1 MNDKTI
7 FKERLL
13 ALQSNLF
20 SFAYRLTADSE
31 EAQDLLQDT
40 TLKALDNESK
50 YTDNSNFKGWLFTI
64 MRNIFINNYRRSAKE
79 RTMMDSSEDLYQLNY
94 KQELSASTPD
104 GAYAEVEITKI
115 INSFTEEYRRPF
127 SMYVE
132 GYKYE
137 EIAEI
142 LNIPLGTVKS
152 RIFTTRQRLRTMLK
166 DYN

>member
-20 SFAYRLTADSE
+20 SFAYKLTADSE
-31 EAQDLLQDT
+31 EAHDLLQDT

-50 YTDNSNFKGWLFTI
+50 YSDNSNFKGWLFTI
-64 MRNIFINNYRRSAKE
+64 MRNIFINNYRRTVRE
-79 RTMMDSSEDLYQLNY
+79 RTVIEGTEDLYQLNF
-94 KQELSASTPD
+94 QQPTNSTPE
-104 GAYAEVEITKI
+104 GTYAVNEITQI
-115 INSFTEEYRRPF
+115 IDSFSEDYSKPF
-127 SMYVE
+127 SMYVA

-142 LNIPLGTVKS
+142 LDIPLGTVKS
-152 RIFTTRQRLRTMLK
+152 RIFTTRQKLRSILK
-166 DYN
+166 DYR

>member
-64 MRNIFINNYRRSAKE
+64 MRNIFINNYRRSIKE
-79 RTMMDSSEDLYQLNY
+79 RTVMDSSEDLYQLNY
-94 KQELSASTPD
+94 KQELSTSTPD
-104 GAYAEVEITKI
+104 GAYAVAEITKI
-115 INSFTEEYRRPF
+115 IDSFTEEYRQPF
-127 SMYVE
+127 SMYVA

-152 RIFTTRQRLRTMLK
+152 RIFTTRQRLRVMLK

>member
-20 SFAYRLTADSE
+20 SFAYKLTADSE
-31 EAQDLLQDT
+31 EAHDLLQDT

-50 YTDNSNFKGWLFTI
+50 YSDNSNFKGWLFTI
-64 MRNIFINNYRRSAKE
+64 MRNIFINNYRRTVRE
-79 RTMMDSSEDLYQLNY
+79 RTVIEGTEDLYQLNF
-94 KQELSASTPD
+94 QQPTNSTPE
-104 GAYAEVEITKI
+104 GTYAVNEISQI
-115 INSFTEEYRRPF
+115 IDSFSEDYRKPF
-127 SMYVE
+127 SMYVA

-142 LNIPLGTVKS
+142 LDIPLGTVKS
-152 RIFTTRQRLRTMLK
+152 RIFTTRQKLRSILK
-166 DYN
+166 DYR

>member
-20 SFAYRLTADSE
+20 SFAYKLTADSE
-31 EAQDLLQDT
+31 EAHDLLQDT

-50 YTDNSNFKGWLFTI
+50 YSDNSNFKGWLFTI
-64 MRNIFINNYRRSAKE
+64 MRNIFINNYRRTVRE
-79 RTMMDSSEDLYQLNY
+79 RTVIEGTEDLYQLNF
-94 KQELSASTPD
+94 QQPTNSTPE
-104 GAYAEVEITKI
+104 GTYAVNEITQI
-115 INSFTEEYRRPF
+115 IDSFSEDYRKPF
-127 SMYVE
+127 SMYVA

-142 LNIPLGTVKS
+142 
-152 RIFTTRQRLRTMLK
+152 
-166 DYN
+166 

>member
-20 SFAYRLTADSE
+20 SFAYKLTADSE
-31 EAQDLLQDT
+31 EAHDLLQDT

-50 YTDNSNFKGWLFTI
+50 YSDNSNFKGWLFTI
-64 MRNIFINNYRRSAKE
+64 MRNIFINNYRRAVRE
-79 RTMMDSSEDLYQLNY
+79 RTVIEGTEDLYQLNF
-94 KQELSASTPD
+94 QQPTNSTPE
-104 GAYAEVEITKI
+104 GTYAVNEISQI
-115 INSFTEEYRRPF
+115 IDSFSEDYRKPF
-127 SMYVE
+127 SMYVA

-142 LNIPLGTVKS
+142 LDIPLGTVKS
-152 RIFTTRQRLRTMLK
+152 RIFTTRQKLRSILK
-166 DYN
+166 DYR

>member
-20 SFAYRLTADSE
+20 SFAYKLTADSE
-31 EAQDLLQDT
+31 EAHDLLQDT

-50 YTDNSNFKGWLFTI
+50 YSDNSNFKGWLFTI
-64 MRNIFINNYRRSAKE
+64 MRNICINNYRRTVRE
-79 RTMMDSSEDLYQLNY
+79 RTVIEGTEDLYQLNF
-94 KQELSASTPD
+94 QQPTNSTPE
-104 GAYAEVEITKI
+104 GTYAVNEISQI
-115 INSFTEEYRRPF
+115 IDSFSEDYRKPF
-127 SMYVE
+127 SMYVA

-142 LNIPLGTVKS
+142 LDIPLGTVKS
-152 RIFTTRQRLRTMLK
+152 RIFTTRQKLRSILK
-166 DYN
+166 DYR

>member
-20 SFAYRLTADSE
+20 SFAYKLTADSE
-31 EAQDLLQDT
+31 EAHDLLQDT

-50 YTDNSNFKGWLFTI
+50 YSDNSNFKGWLFTI
-64 MRNIFINNYRRSAKE
+64 MRNIFINNYRRTVRE
-79 RTMMDSSEDLYQLNY
+79 RTVIEGTEDLYQLNF
-94 KQELSASTPD
+94 QQPTNSTPE
-104 GAYAEVEITKI
+104 GTYAVNEITHI
-115 INSFTEEYRRPF
+115 IDSFSEDYRKPF
-127 SMYVE
+127 SMYVA

-142 LNIPLGTVKS
+142 LDIPLGTVKS
-152 RIFTTRQRLRTMLK
+152 RIFTTRQKLRSILK
-166 DYN
+166 DYR

>member
-20 SFAYRLTADSE
+20 SFAYKLTADSE

-50 YTDNSNFKGWLFTI
+50 YSDNSNFKGWLFTI
-64 MRNIFINNYRRSAKE
+64 MRNIFINNYRRTVRE
-79 RTMMDSSEDLYQLNY
+79 RTIIEGTEDLYQLNF
-94 KQELSASTPD
+94 QQPTNTTPE
-104 GAYAEVEITKI
+104 GTYAVNEISQI
-115 INSFTEEYRRPF
+115 IGSFSEDYRKPF
-127 SMYVE
+127 SMYVA

-142 LNIPLGTVKS
+142 LDIPLGTVKS
-152 RIFTTRQRLRTMLK
+152 RIFTTRQKLRTILQ
-166 DYN
+166 DYR

>member
-20 SFAYRLTADSE
+20 SFAYKLTADSE
-31 EAQDLLQDT
+31 EAHDLLQDT

-50 YTDNSNFKGWLFTI
+50 YSDNSNFKGWLFTI
-64 MRNIFINNYRRSAKE
+64 MRNIFINNYRRTVRE
-79 RTMMDSSEDLYQLNY
+79 RTVIEGTEDLYQLNF
-94 KQELSASTPD
+94 QQPTNSTPE
-104 GAYAEVEITKI
+104 GTYAVNEISYI
-115 INSFTEEYRRPF
+115 IDSFSEDYRKPF
-127 SMYVE
+127 SMYVA

-142 LNIPLGTVKS
+142 LDIPLGTVKS
-152 RIFTTRQRLRTMLK
+152 RIFTTRQKLRSILK
-166 DYN
+166 DYR

>member
-20 SFAYRLTADSE
+20 SFAYKLTADSE
-31 EAQDLLQDT
+31 EAHDLLQDT

-50 YTDNSNFKGWLFTI
+50 YSDNSNFKGWLFTI
-64 MRNIFINNYRRSAKE
+64 MRNIFINNYRRAVRE
-79 RTMMDSSEDLYQLNY
+79 RTVIEGTEDLYQLNF
-94 KQELSASTPD
+94 QQPTNSTPE
-104 GAYAEVEITKI
+104 GTYAVNEITQI
-115 INSFTEEYRRPF
+115 IDSFSEDYRKPF
-127 SMYVE
+127 SMYVA

-142 LNIPLGTVKS
+142 LDIPLGTVKS
-152 RIFTTRQRLRTMLK
+152 RIFTTRQKLRSILK
-166 DYN
+166 DYR

>member
-20 SFAYRLTADSE
+20 SFAYKLTADSE
-31 EAQDLLQDT
+31 EAHDLLQDT

-50 YTDNSNFKGWLFTI
+50 YSDNSNFLGWLFTI
-64 MRNIFINNYRRSAKE
+64 MRNIFINNYRRTVRE
-79 RTMMDSSEDLYQLNY
+79 RTVIEGTEDLYQLNF
-94 KQELSASTPD
+94 QQPTNSTPE
-104 GAYAEVEITKI
+104 GTYAVNEITQI
-115 INSFTEEYRRPF
+115 IDSFSEDYRKPF
-127 SMYVE
+127 SMYVA

-142 LNIPLGTVKS
+142 LDIPLGTVKS
-152 RIFTTRQRLRTMLK
+152 RIFTTRQKLRSILK
-166 DYN
+166 DYR

>member
-20 SFAYRLTADSE
+20 SFAYKLTADSE
-31 EAQDLLQDT
+31 EAHDLLQDT

-50 YTDNSNFKGWLFTI
+50 YSDNSNFKGWLFTI
-64 MRNIFINNYRRSAKE
+64 MRNIFINNYRRTVRE
-79 RTMMDSSEDLYQLNY
+79 RTVIEGTEDLYQLNFQQPTNSTPEGTY
-94 KQELSASTPD
+94 AVNELSH
-104 GAYAEVEITKI
+104 I
-115 INSFTEEYRRPF
+115 IDSFSEDYRKPF
-127 SMYVE
+127 SMYVA

-142 LNIPLGTVKS
+142 LDIPLGTVKS
-152 RIFTTRQRLRTMLK
+152 RIFTTRQKLRSILK
-166 DYN
+166 DYR

>member
-20 SFAYRLTADSE
+20 SFAYKLTADSE
-31 EAQDLLQDT
+31 EAHDLLQDT

-50 YTDNSNFKGWLFTI
+50 YSDNSNFKGWLFTI
-64 MRNIFINNYRRSAKE
+64 MRNIFINNYRRTVRE
-79 RTMMDSSEDLYQLNY
+79 RTVIEGTEDLYQLNF
-94 KQELSASTPD
+94 QQPTNSTPE
-104 GAYAEVEITKI
+104 GTYAVNEISHI
-115 INSFTEEYRRPF
+115 IDSFSEDYRKPF
-127 SMYVE
+127 SMYVA

-142 LNIPLGTVKS
+142 LDIPLGTVKS
-152 RIFTTRQRLRTMLK
+152 RIFTTRQKLRSILK
-166 DYN
+166 DYR

>member
-20 SFAYRLTADSE
+20 SFAYKLTADSE

-50 YTDNSNFKGWLFTI
+50 YSDNSNFKGWLFTI
-64 MRNIFINNYRRSAKE
+64 MRNIFINNYRRTVRE
-79 RTMMDSSEDLYQLNY
+79 RTVIEGTEDLYQLNF
-94 KQELSASTPD
+94 QQPTNSTPE
-104 GAYAEVEITKI
+104 GTYAVNEITQI
-115 INSFTEEYRRPF
+115 IDSFSEDYRKPF
-127 SMYVE
+127 SMYVA

-142 LNIPLGTVKS
+142 LDIPLGTVKS
-152 RIFTTRQRLRTMLK
+152 RIFTTRQKLRTILR
-166 DYN
+166 DYR

>member
-20 SFAYRLTADSE
+20 SFAYKLTADSE
-31 EAQDLLQDT
+31 EAHDLLQDT

-50 YTDNSNFKGWLFTI
+50 YSDNSNFKGWLFTI
-64 MRNIFINNYRRSAKE
+64 MRNIFINNYRRMVRE
-79 RTMMDSSEDLYQLNY
+79 RTVIEGTEDLYQLNF
-94 KQELSASTPD
+94 QQPTNSTPE
-104 GAYAEVEITKI
+104 GTYAVNEISQI
-115 INSFTEEYRRPF
+115 IDSFSEDYRKPF
-127 SMYVE
+127 SMYVA

-142 LNIPLGTVKS
+142 LDIPLGTVKS
-152 RIFTTRQRLRTMLK
+152 RIFTTRQKLRSILK
-166 DYN
+166 DYR

>member
-20 SFAYRLTADSE
+20 SFAYKLTADSE
-31 EAQDLLQDT
+31 EAHDLLQDT

-50 YTDNSNFKGWLFTI
+50 YSDNSNFKGWLFTI
-64 MRNIFINNYRRSAKE
+64 MRNIFINNYRRTVRE
-79 RTMMDSSEDLYQLNY
+79 RTVIEGTEDLYQLNF
-94 KQELSASTPD
+94 QQPTNSTPE
-104 GAYAEVEITKI
+104 GTYAVNEISHI
-115 INSFTEEYRRPF
+115 IDSFSEDYSKPF
-127 SMYVE
+127 SMYVA

-142 LNIPLGTVKS
+142 LDIPLGTVKS
-152 RIFTTRQRLRTMLK
+152 RIFTTRQKLRSILK
-166 DYN
+166 DYR

>member
-20 SFAYRLTADSE
+20 SFAYKLTADSE
-31 EAQDLLQDT
+31 EAHDLLQDT

-50 YTDNSNFKGWLFTI
+50 YSDNSNFKGWLFTI
-64 MRNIFINNYRRSAKE
+64 MRNIFINNYRRTVRE
-79 RTMMDSSEDLYQLNY
+79 RTVIEGTEDLYQLNF
-94 KQELSASTPD
+94 QQPTNSTPE
-104 GAYAEVEITKI
+104 GTYAVNEITQI
-115 INSFTEEYRRPF
+115 IDSFSEDYRKPF
-127 SMYVE
+127 SMYVA

-142 LNIPLGTVKS
+142 LDIPLGTVKS
-152 RIFTTRQRLRTMLK
+152 RIFTTRQKLRSIFK
-166 DYN
+166 DYR

>member
-20 SFAYRLTADSE
+20 SFAYKLTADSE
-31 EAQDLLQDT
+31 EAHDLLQDT

-50 YTDNSNFKGWLFTI
+50 YSDNSNFKGWLFTI
-64 MRNIFINNYRRSAKE
+64 MRNIFINNYRRTVRE
-79 RTMMDSSEDLYQLNY
+79 RTVIEGTEDLYQLNF
-94 KQELSASTPD
+94 QQPTNSTPE
-104 GAYAEVEITKI
+104 GTYAVNEISQI
-115 INSFTEEYRRPF
+115 IDSFSEDYRKPF
-127 SMYVE
+127 SMYVA

-142 LNIPLGTVKS
+142 LDIPLGTVKS
-152 RIFTTRQRLRTMLK
+152 RIFTTRQKLRSILI
-166 DYN
+166 DYR

>member
-20 SFAYRLTADSE
+20 SFAYKLTADSE
-31 EAQDLLQDT
+31 EAHDLLQDT

-50 YTDNSNFKGWLFTI
+50 YSDNSNFKGWLFTI
-64 MRNIFINNYRRSAKE
+64 MRNIFINNYRRTVRE
-79 RTMMDSSEDLYQLNY
+79 RMVIEGTEDLYQLNF
-94 KQELSASTPD
+94 QQPTNSTPE
-104 GAYAEVEITKI
+104 GTYAVNEISHI
-115 INSFTEEYRRPF
+115 IDSFSEDYRKPF
-127 SMYVE
+127 SMYVA

-142 LNIPLGTVKS
+142 LDIPLGTVKS
-152 RIFTTRQRLRTMLK
+152 RIFTTRQKLRSILK
-166 DYN
+166 DYR